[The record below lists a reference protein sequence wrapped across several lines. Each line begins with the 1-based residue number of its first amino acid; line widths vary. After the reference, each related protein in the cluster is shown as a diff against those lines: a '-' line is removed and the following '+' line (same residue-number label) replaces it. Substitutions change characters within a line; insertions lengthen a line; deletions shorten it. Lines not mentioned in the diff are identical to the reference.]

1 MNRCGVPVDDG
12 VERRLCRLRA
22 RHRFASVLVDW
33 CGGGPF
39 GGLFGAVL
47 QQLQHPRD
55 EQGHD
60 DDENDVAAGE
70 RSPQQEPHDRERDH
84 DRADE
89 DPVPAQLPAEPAG
102 LETAPA
108 SPSFG
113 SWARYVIG

>member
-1 MNRCGVPVDDG
+1 MGWP
-12 VERRLCRLRA
+12 RR
-22 RHRFASVLVDW
+22 
-33 CGGGPF
+33 GT
-39 GGLFGAVL
+39 
-47 QQLQHPRD
+47 LQHPRD

-89 DPVPAQLPAEPAG
+89 DPVPAQPPAEPAG

-113 SWARYVIG
+113 SWARYVIGLVRRRISSPTTS

>member
-1 MNRCGVPVDDG
+1 M
-12 VERRLCRLRA
+12 
-22 RHRFASVLVDW
+22 LVDW
-33 CGGGPF
+33 CGGGLF

-60 DDENDVAAGE
+60 DDENDVAEGE
-70 RSPQQEPHDRERDH
+70 RSPEQEPHDCERDH

-89 DPVPAQLPAEPAG
+89 DPVPAQPPAEPAG

>member
-1 MNRCGVPVDDG
+1 MASSDACVVSAPGTGSRPCSSIGAAAVP
-12 VERRLCRLRA
+12 
-22 RHRFASVLVDW
+22 SVV
-33 CGGGPF
+33 
-39 GGLFGAVL
+39 FGAVL

-89 DPVPAQLPAEPAG
+89 DPVPAQPPAEPAG